1 MKGWIE
7 LGILTHTEDSEQLE
21 KLGIDA
27 KDEDFKYKRN
37 LVQISRISSIGLE
50 PEEEG
55 IIYID
60 GVAVSTEE
68 TSEEVIKLIEND
80 LNK

>member
-7 LGILTHTEDSEQLE
+7 LGILTHTEDSEKFE
-21 KLGIDA
+21 KLGIDT

-50 PEEEG
+50 PEEDG
-55 IIYID
+55 VIYID
-60 GVAVSTEE
+60 ASPVSTEE
-68 TSEEVIKLIEND
+68 TTEEIIKLIEND

>member
-7 LGILTHTEDSEQLE
+7 LGILTHTEDSEKFE
-21 KLGIDA
+21 KLGIDT

-50 PEEEG
+50 PDEEG

-60 GVAVSTEE
+60 GIAVSTKE
-68 TSEEVIKLIEND
+68 TSEEVIKLIENN

>member
-7 LGILTHTEDSEQLE
+7 LNILTHTEDSEQLE
-21 KLGIDA
+21 KLGIDT

-50 PEEEG
+50 PEEDG
-55 IIYID
+55 VIYID
-60 GVAVSTEE
+60 AAPVSTEE
-68 TSEEVIKLIEND
+68 TTEEIIKLIENN

>member
-21 KLGIDA
+21 KLGIDV

-50 PEEEG
+50 PEEDG
-55 IIYID
+55 VIYID
-60 GVAVSTEE
+60 ASPVSTEE
-68 TSEEVIKLIEND
+68 TTEEIIKLIEND